1 MTFEEFAQ
9 RLAERAQRVLPFKE
23 VAALAAN
30 RFMDVGD
37 IPRTGDP
44 SEAMRLVV
52 AALRVVR
59 DPFNFGRLLLYA
71 GYLVENGAPARDAAL
86 LVAERLGDYLAD
98 AAIAVE
104 GTTRRDLMEVATD
117 VSTINPRAASAI
129 LIVDAAIPGAMT
141 LLVHEQEA
149 LRAARKDPDLL
160 RNSQTL
166 ATFAK
171 VAYFL
176 VELLESSD
184 EERLIVVLPTR
195 KLGFEVVADL
205 VRNGFHLFTL
215 LEAALLGDLIEGSPV
230 PADEAAIARGDLP
243 LDQKREF
250 RARFDYFNWSAWGQ
264 DGFVP
269 DAPTRWIWGEL
280 PLRFIPRVD
289 GSRVVLMEAPRYV
302 RTWDGS
308 LISRVHSDIRS
319 KVAVSSILSQS
330 DVVRWLDR
338 FATAPPAVRA
348 QMKYAGVKLEA

>member
-23 VAALAAN
+23 VTVLAAN
-30 RFMDVGD
+30 RFMDIGD
-37 IPRTGDP
+37 TPRSGDP
-44 SEAMRLVV
+44 SEGMRHVV

-71 GYLVENGAPARDAAL
+71 GYLVENGAPARDVAL
-86 LVAERLGDYLAD
+86 VVAEQLGDYVVD
-98 AAIAVE
+98 AAMAVE

-129 LIVDAAIPGAMT
+129 LVVDAAIPGAMT
-141 LLVHEQEA
+141 LLVREREA
-149 LRAARKDPDLL
+149 LRIARKDPDLL

-184 EERLIVVLPTR
+184 AERLIVILPTR
-195 KLGFEVVADL
+195 KLGFEVVADF

-230 PADEAAIARGDLP
+230 PVAEAAIARGDLA
-243 LDQKREF
+243 LDEKREF

-264 DGFVP
+264 AGFVA

-280 PLRFIPRVD
+280 PLRFLPRVD
-289 GSRVVLMEAPRYV
+289 GSPIVLMEDPRYV

-308 LISRVHSDIRS
+308 LISRVHPDVRS
-319 KVAVSSILSQS
+319 RVTVSSILSQS
-330 DVVRWLDR
+330 DVGQWLDR
-338 FATAPPAVRA
+338 LGSAPSAVRA